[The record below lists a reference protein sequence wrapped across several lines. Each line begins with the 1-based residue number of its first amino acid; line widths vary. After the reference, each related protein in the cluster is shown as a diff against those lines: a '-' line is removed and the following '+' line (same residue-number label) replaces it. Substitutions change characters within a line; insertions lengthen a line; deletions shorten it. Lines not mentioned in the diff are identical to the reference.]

1 VHDKVQVVVMDL
13 KNLCSMPNVMS
24 AIDGTYIYIPKS
36 EVGFLKDYYYHKIGV
51 TTLWLNL

>member
-1 VHDKVQVVVMDL
+1 VRDKVQVVMMGL
-13 KNLCSMPNVMS
+13 KKICSMPDVMN

>member
-1 VHDKVQVVVMDL
+1 
-13 KNLCSMPNVMS
+13 MPDVMS

>member
-1 VHDKVQVVVMDL
+1 MRDKVQVVMMGF
-13 KNLCSMPNVMS
+13 KNLCSMPDVMS